1 MTFHREFCNSAS
13 YKLIRRNEVRIRKG
27 GRNERNSDKS
37 TTLICREREKETK
50 VVVVVV
56 VHLLRGNFLEEI
68 SYQNVNQPLHL
79 FPYLLIPYLL
89 SATCKKRSTTPIHP
103 HFQKITDSH
112 QIVSMRSRILISIET
127 LLISNGG
134 RIIKYFPAIKA
145 DRKRANSIEFH
156 RQRVRDSK
164 ANTERRG
171 SLYAK

>member
-50 VVVVVV
+50 VVVVV

-164 ANTERRG
+164 ANTEWRG